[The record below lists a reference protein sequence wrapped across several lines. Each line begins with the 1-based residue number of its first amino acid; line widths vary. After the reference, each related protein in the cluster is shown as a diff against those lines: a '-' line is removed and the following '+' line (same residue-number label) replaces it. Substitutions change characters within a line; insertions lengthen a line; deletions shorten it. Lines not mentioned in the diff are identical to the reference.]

1 MSFANLWSAEII
13 KFRTL
18 RSYLIT
24 VIAAIAV
31 AGIAA
36 ALVGTGVDAKGN
48 IPGMGTSIQAVAF
61 PMEVVIYAMMVLGVL
76 IATGDLRS
84 GTFRIT
90 SIMSPWRRQVLTA
103 KFTAAA
109 VIALAVGVVSTVL
122 AYVGGLLTGGSGY
135 SPLSGDGG
143 LLVLTTMIAVP
154 LATILGTAVGLL
166 LRNTAGAV
174 ALLLVWALGI
184 EAVFAY
190 TVPPEVVAFLPFKT
204 VGAAVANLP
213 LGPLA
218 GLGMFTLYVAIA
230 TGLAIFVY
238 ERRDLGT

>member
-1 MSFANLWSAEII
+1 MSFASLWSAEFI

-18 RSYLIT
+18 KSYLIT
-24 VIAAIAV
+24 VVAAIVLAGVIAALI
-31 AGIAA
+31 
-36 ALVGTGVDAKGN
+36 GTGVDAKGN
-48 IPGMGTSIQAVAF
+48 IPALGTSIQAVTF
-61 PMEVVIYAMMVLGVL
+61 PMEVVLYAMVVLGVL

-90 SIMSPWRRQVLTA
+90 SIMAPWRRQVLVA

-109 VIALAVGVVSTVL
+109 LIAFAVAVVSTVL

-135 SPLSGDGG
+135 SPLSGDGA
-143 LLVLTTMIAVP
+143 LVMLTTLVAVP

-166 LRNTAGAV
+166 LRNTAGAIS
-174 ALLLVWALGI
+174 LLLVWGLGI
-184 EAVFAY
+184 EAIFAY
-190 TVPPEVVAFLPFKT
+190 LVPPEVLAFMPFKT

-213 LGPLA
+213 LGPLP